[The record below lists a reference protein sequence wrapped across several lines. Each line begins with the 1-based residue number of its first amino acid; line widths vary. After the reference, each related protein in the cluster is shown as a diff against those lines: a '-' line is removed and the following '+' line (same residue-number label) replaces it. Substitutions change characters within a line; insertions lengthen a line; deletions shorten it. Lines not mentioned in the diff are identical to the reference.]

1 MAKKAILIEDIET
14 SFLDNIVLLED
25 RGISCIAEYKK
36 LCTDYPD
43 DYKEITLTDKEY
55 NRISKHKQEESA
67 LYYVLENKW
76 NIN

>member
-14 SFLDNIVLLED
+14 SFLDNIVLLEN

-55 NRISKHKQEESA
+55 NRISKHKQETLELEYEMRSHWYSA
-67 LYYVLENKW
+67 
-76 NIN
+76 